1 MVSISFLLLCLLLC
15 AKRDV
20 CRVRWLE
27 VFRTFPVFSLAVE
40 MAIEFS
46 FSYGSCESPH
56 IRQRNEFPAFRE
68 GALWQQKQSRFN
80 F

>member
-40 MAIEFS
+40 MTIEFS
-46 FSYGSCESPH
+46 FFIWKLKVHCG
-56 IRQRNEFPAFRE
+56 N
-68 GALWQQKQSRFN
+68 KNSRVSIFDRLEA
-80 F
+80 